1 MIPGGAPLAS
11 TPLASIFG
19 GATPG
24 AVVLPSVI
32 AGQSNEP
39 GVWLVDI
46 VVTPSPLSGPPPVGI
61 LPLAMAPVASPDRP
75 GAVPAAAVPV
85 LRVSDRGW
93 IGEPA
98 DSVAPNAAYPGRL
111 VEPPALEAV
120 VPIYPDAERR
130 LAVSAGELRLAN
142 GDGALDGLAGDWS
155 VAGRPVALRRGP
167 HRRPAHAPF
176 AEMVPVASL
185 RASAAAVGT
194 STLALPLRPAAA
206 DLDLPACNA
215 YTGGGGAEG
224 PAGLA
229 GQTKPRLYG
238 RKRNLPPVL
247 VDPGLLLYQLHDG
260 PVQVIDAVRD
270 RGVPLTNAGDL
281 ASYAALAGAAVSA
294 GTYQTCLAAGL
305 FRVGATPSLLTADAQ
320 GDNAAATG
328 GYNAG
333 TVASIARKLLTGLG
347 GVATFTPERWSW
359 PSGEAG
365 LFLTGG
371 TVADAMTAL
380 AGGVAGWWGTDA
392 SGAYQGG
399 QLAAPEALPV
409 SLYLEPSMLAAPPEE
424 LGTPRAPWWRVRVGA
439 RAFGVTQAA
448 EQLAGS
454 VSAADRQLYG
464 QPYTLATAFD
474 AAVASTF
481 PLAEDAA
488 PVVSA
493 FDLVADAQSLAD
505 QLLALF
511 KRPRRMFQ
519 VQMRPGAGG
528 LAWPTLQLGACVSLR
543 WPQRQALASG
553 RVLLVVGVSSRG
565 DATTL
570 TLWG

>member
-11 TPLASIFG
+11 TPLAALFG
-19 GATPG
+19 GAS
-24 AVVLPSVI
+24 AVAVALPPVVS
-32 AGQSNEP
+32 AQSNER
-39 GVWLVDI
+39 GVWLADI
-46 VVTPSPLSGPPPVGI
+46 VVTPSPLSGPAPVGI
-61 LPLAMAPVASPDRP
+61 LPLAMAPVAAPDRP
-75 GAVPAAAVPV
+75 GAVAGAAVPV

-93 IGEPA
+93 IGEPS
-98 DSVAPNAAYPGRL
+98 DSIAPNAAYPGRL

-155 VAGRPVALRRGP
+155 VAGRTVTLRRGP
-167 HRRPAHAPF
+167 HRRPVTAPF
-176 AEMVPVASL
+176 AEMVAVASL

-194 STLALPLRPAAA
+194 DTLALPLRPAAA
-206 DLDLPACNA
+206 DLDVPACNA
-215 YTGGGGAEG
+215 YTGAGGAEG
-224 PAGLA
+224 PATLA
-229 GQTKPRLYG
+229 GQNKPRLYG
-238 RKRNLPPVL
+238 RRRNVAPIL
-247 VDPGLLLYQLHDG
+247 VEPGLLLYQLHDG
-260 PVQVIDAVRD
+260 PMQAIDAVRD
-270 RGVPLTNAGDL
+270 RGVALTNAGDL

-294 GTYQTCLAAGL
+294 GTYRTCLAAGL

-320 GDNAAATG
+320 GDNAAGTG

-333 TVASIARKLLTGLG
+333 TATSIARKLLSGLA
-347 GVATFTPERWSW
+347 GVSSWVPERWTW
-359 PSGEAG
+359 PTGEAG
-365 LFLTGG
+365 LYLTGG
-371 TVADAMTAL
+371 TIADAMTAL

-409 SLYLEPSMLAAPPEE
+409 SLYLEPFMFAAPPEE

-439 RAFGVTQAA
+439 RALGVTQSA

-454 VSAADRQLYG
+454 VTAADRQLYG

-474 AAVASTF
+474 AAVSASF
-481 PLAEDAA
+481 PLAEDAP

-493 FDLVADAQSLAD
+493 FDLVSDAQSLAD

-519 VQMRPGAGG
+519 VRMRPGAGG
-528 LAWPTLQLGACVSLR
+528 IAWPTLQLGACVSLR

-553 RVLLVVGVSSRG
+553 RALLVVGVSSRG
-565 DATTL
+565 DAATL